1 MTPPV
6 AIALITKLK
15 LIFETDA
22 NGNKQPDKFLAFQ
35 NGSFPVSKENFYFI
49 EPDKYKLGPIDTALK
64 MVDFSKCFNFIT
76 SVDDF
81 ISPVSDELED
91 VYHQTLKTAIAAN
104 STRTQDE
111 EQRYNA
117 AKDFLYQPMQTP
129 DGQTVT
135 CLANYDSYDSQ
146 YKEALT
152 EYKSREV
159 TALNAQGE
167 DAAEIKATW
176 QNDKDNLK
184 NAIARTLLNWE
195 TLGQRSQVEKYLGDF
210 LSLAS
215 GSPSK
220 TIADLKMEYEL
231 FTQAHS
237 VDHLANELH
246 YTPTYFTPINFFE
259 ENISWQSMSLD
270 RSEVNTLVQQAP
282 QRLKDLFNI
291 DTRQVDINKVSFE
304 YIVVTIVRE
313 WLHYKDFLLQRFWK
327 LPTDAASLSDGAGN
341 GKLPAFPE
349 KMIFVRNMKIETP
362 KGLPTTAS
370 KFHLTTQLFKNL
382 KPQVN
387 INLQK
392 NIKVIDHRRVK
403 ADTIKRLM
411 VKDTTFFTP
420 KVLMHTSAKPSVV
433 KMPMAA
439 TFLKPALIE
448 KKPAAQPKMVM
459 KPLFLKAQYLPI
471 KPIMAKP
478 LLYGIKQ
485 APGVSHTADPGITV
499 TEKKEME
506 LLAFIC
512 SKVPPCPSPDL
523 NLNWS

>member
-22 NGNKQPDKFLAFQ
+22 DGNKQSDKFLAFQ

-49 EPDKYKLGPIDTALK
+49 EPDKYKIGPIDTALK

-81 ISPVSDELED
+81 ITPASDELED
-91 VYHQTLKTAIAAN
+91 IYHQTLKTAIAAN

-117 AKDFLYQPMQTP
+117 AKDFLYQTMQTP

-135 CLANYDSYDSQ
+135 CLANYDSYDNQ

-159 TALNAQGE
+159 TALNAQG
-167 DAAEIKATW
+167 DNAAEIKAAW
-176 QNDKDNLK
+176 QNDKSNLK
-184 NAIARTLLNWE
+184 NAIARALLNWE
-195 TLGQRSQVEKYLGDF
+195 TLGQRSLVEKYLGDF

-215 GSPSK
+215 SSPSK

-231 FTQAHS
+231 FTQANS

-246 YTPTYFTPINFFE
+246 YIPTYFTPINFFDD
-259 ENISWQSMSLD
+259 NIAWQSMSLD

-282 QRLKDLFNI
+282 QRLKDLFDI
-291 DTRQVDINKVSFE
+291 DNRQIDINKVSFE

-327 LPTDAASLSDGAGN
+327 LPENTAPLSDGAGK

-349 KMIFVRNMKIETP
+349 KMIFVRNMRIEKP
-362 KGLPTTAS
+362 KGLPATTG
-370 KFHLTTQLFKNL
+370 KFHLTAQLFQNL

-387 INLQK
+387 KTLQK
-392 NIKVIDHRRVK
+392 NINVIDHRKVK
-403 ADTIKRLM
+403 VDTIKRLM

-420 KVLMHTSAKPSVV
+420 RVLMHTTAKPSVV
-433 KMPMAA
+433 KMPLVSLA
-439 TFLKPALIE
+439 LKPTLI
-448 KKPAAQPKMVM
+448 KKEPVAPPKQMI
-459 KPLFLKAQYLPI
+459 KPLFLKANFLPI
-471 KPIMAKP
+471 IAKP
-478 LLYGIKQ
+478 VASPINVTTPVTH
-485 APGVSHTADPGITV
+485 AADSGITV
-499 TEKKEME
+499 TEQKEME

-512 SKVPPCPSPDL
+512 SKVPPCPSPDQG
-523 NLNWS
+523 LNWS